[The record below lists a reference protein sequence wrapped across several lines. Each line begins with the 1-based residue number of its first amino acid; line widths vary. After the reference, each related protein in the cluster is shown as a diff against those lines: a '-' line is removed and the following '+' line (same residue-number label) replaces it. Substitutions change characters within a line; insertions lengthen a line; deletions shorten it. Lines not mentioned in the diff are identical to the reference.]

1 MKKSD
6 EMLVRRI
13 IMMLAGILFISLSVG
28 LYRLSGFGVDAFT
41 CMNLGISGY
50 LNMQFG
56 TWQLIM
62 NAVIL
67 VILFFQGRE
76 YIGAGTIVN
85 MVFVG
90 YGADFF
96 CWMVQDLAHMEMSFS
111 LRIGALVLGCLFAS
125 LGVAFYMVAEM
136 GMSPYDS
143 VAVLLEKL
151 THGKIPFQYARVC
164 SDITVVI
171 VGIIFCLAAGNSL
184 WTIIGLGTICNAC
197 FNGPVIQ
204 FFRTHVSEPLLKY
217 PKKTTGF
224 VDRK

>member
-1 MKKSD
+1 MF
-6 EMLVRRI
+6 VRRI
-13 IMMLAGILFISLSVG
+13 IMMLAGTLFISLSVG

-171 VGIIFCLAAGNSL
+171 AGIIFCLAAGNSL

>member
-6 EMLVRRI
+6 EMFVRRI

-96 CWMVQDLAHMEMSFS
+96 CWMVQNLAHMEMSFS

>member
-6 EMLVRRI
+6 EMFVRRI

>member
-6 EMLVRRI
+6 EMFVRRI

-125 LGVAFYMVAEM
+125 LGVAFYSVAVM
-136 GMSPYDS
+136 WMSPYDS

>member
-6 EMLVRRI
+6 EMFVRRI

-111 LRIGALVLGCLFAS
+111 LRIGALVMGCLFAS

>member
-6 EMLVRRI
+6 EMFVRRI

-90 YGADFF
+90 YGADFI
-96 CWMVQDLAHMEMSFS
+96 CWMGQDLAHMEMSFS

>member
-6 EMLVRRI
+6 EMFVRRI

-164 SDITVVI
+164 SGITVVI

>member
-6 EMLVRRI
+6 EMFVRRI

-96 CWMVQDLAHMEMSFS
+96 CWMVQDLAHMEVSFS

>member
-6 EMLVRRI
+6 EMFVRRI
-13 IMMLAGILFISLSVG
+13 IMMLAGILYISLSVG

-217 PKKTTGF
+217 PKKTSGF

>member
-6 EMLVRRI
+6 EMFVRRI

-125 LGVAFYMVAEM
+125 LGVAFYMFAEM

>member
-6 EMLVRRI
+6 EMFVRRI

-85 MVFVG
+85 LVFVG

>member
-6 EMLVRRI
+6 EMFVRRI

-28 LYRLSGFGVDAFT
+28 LYRLSGFGVDAFS

>member
-6 EMLVRRI
+6 EMFVRRI

-90 YGADFF
+90 YGADFV

>member
-6 EMLVRRI
+6 EMFVRRI

-125 LGVAFYMVAEM
+125 LCVAFYMVAEM

>member
-6 EMLVRRI
+6 EMFVRRI

-171 VGIIFCLAAGNSL
+171 VGIIFCSAAGNSL

>member
-6 EMLVRRI
+6 EMFVRRI

-90 YGADFF
+90 YVADFF